1 VSAALAEKLGPDL
14 ARAVGFVTFD
24 GLTLETAPGE
34 VMTPRATS
42 EQLVAA
48 ACARIDGAARIADVG
63 TGTGALAIAIAA
75 RRPRARVWAT
85 DVDERAVALARA
97 NAARLGLRDRVLVRR
112 GDLLEPVPAP
122 IDVIVANLPYLA
134 ARSAE
139 LYPNLTA
146 EPFAAVFAAGDGL
159 DGYRRLIRQAAAK
172 LLAGGTL
179 LLQLR
184 GDVLA
189 AQRAELPALLARLRS
204 AARLRAA

>member
-1 VSAALAEKLGPDL
+1 
-14 ARAVGFVTFD
+14 VGFVTFD
-24 GLTLETAPGE
+24 GLRLETAAGE

-42 EQLVAA
+42 EQLIDA

-75 RRPRARVWAT
+75 RRPHAYVWAT

-97 NAARLGLRDRVLVRR
+97 NTARLGLGDRVLVRR

-139 LYPNLTA
+139 LYPNLRA
-146 EPFAAVFAAGDGL
+146 EPFTAVFADGDGL
-159 DGYRRLIRQAAAK
+159 GGYRRLIRQAAAK
-172 LLAGGTL
+172 LAPGGRL
-179 LLQLR
+179 LLQLH
-184 GDVLA
+184 GDILA
-189 AQRAELPALLARLRS
+189 AERAELPALRTRLRS
-204 AARLRAA
+204 TAQVLRAA